1 MKQSEGERN
10 HPEVQKIFEQQSRE
24 IHIRVDRG
32 FLILLLIQWV
42 VAVLV
47 GFWVTPST
55 WVGTFSGA
63 IENSLVGL
71 IFGGLFS
78 LPAVYCVY
86 VFPGERFTRYLVAA
100 SQMCFSILFI
110 YLAGGRIESHFHV
123 FVSLAA
129 LAFYKDVGVLGL
141 ASFIVIADHILRG
154 CLLPMS
160 LYGQEEHAQWR
171 WIEHSMWVLIEDVI
185 LIIGIERIRL
195 ELQEM
200 SYSKFQLMKAREAA
214 LQLSSIKSTFLSNM
228 SHEIRTPLNSII
240 GFTDILKDTPLDEE
254 QQGYV
259 GTIHRC
265 SDSLL
270 HLINDVLDISKI
282 ENGLLQIDRHRFDI
296 KELHKD
302 IHRIFAVK
310 CQEKGLQLQL
320 EVDEGIPHFVLGDSH
335 RLRQILMNLVGNAVK
350 FTDQGFIHISLR
362 RDQVVKS
369 RYHWA
374 IRDTGRG
381 IKKENMG
388 KLFRSFV
395 QEDAT
400 VSRTHGGSGLGLMIC
415 KNLVELMGG
424 IIVVDSKV
432 GEGTVFSFNL
442 PLDEL

>member
-24 IHIRVDRG
+24 TNIRVDRG
-32 FLILLLIQWV
+32 FSILLLIQWV
-42 VAVLV
+42 ASIVV
-47 GFWVTPST
+47 GILVTPST
-55 WVGTFSGA
+55 WVGSFSGA
-63 IENSLVGL
+63 IENALVGL

-78 LPAVYCVY
+78 LPAVYCVH

-100 SQMCFSILFI
+100 SQMFFSVLFI

-154 CLLPMS
+154 CLLPLS

-171 WIEHSMWVLIEDVI
+171 WIEHTMWIILADII
-185 LIIGIERIRL
+185 LIIGIERTRF
-195 ELQEM
+195 ELQEVAH
-200 SYSKFQLMKAREAA
+200 SKFQLMKAREEA

-240 GFTDILKDTPLDEE
+240 GFADILRDTPLDDE

-302 IHRIFAVK
+302 IHRIFAAK
-310 CQEKGLQLQL
+310 CQEKGLQLRVD
-320 EVDEGIPHFVLGDSH
+320 VDESIPHFALGDSH
-335 RLRQILMNLVGNAVK
+335 RLRQVLMNLVGNAVK
-350 FTDQGFIHISLR
+350 FTDQGSVHVSLH
-362 RDQVVKS
+362 RDPVVES

-374 IRDTGRG
+374 VRDTGRG
-381 IKKENMG
+381 IRKENMG
-388 KLFRSFV
+388 KLFRSFA
-395 QEDAT
+395 QEDAS

-424 IIVVDSKV
+424 NIVVDSKL
-432 GEGTVFSFNL
+432 GEGTVFSFTL
-442 PLDEL
+442 PLDEV